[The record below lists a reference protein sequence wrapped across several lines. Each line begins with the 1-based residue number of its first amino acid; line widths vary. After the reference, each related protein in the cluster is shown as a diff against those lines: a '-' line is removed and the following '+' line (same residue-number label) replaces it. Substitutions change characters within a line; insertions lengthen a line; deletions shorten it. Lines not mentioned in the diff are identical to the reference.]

1 MITKSLDDVELEG
14 KAVLLRCDLN
24 VPLDGEGKVLDITKI
39 RRHKL
44 TINELILKKSKIIII
59 SHLGRPKGKIV
70 KHLSFL

>member
-39 RRHKL
+39 IRE
-44 TINELILKKSKIIII
+44 I
-59 SHLGRPKGKIV
+59 PKNA
-70 KHLSFL
+70 